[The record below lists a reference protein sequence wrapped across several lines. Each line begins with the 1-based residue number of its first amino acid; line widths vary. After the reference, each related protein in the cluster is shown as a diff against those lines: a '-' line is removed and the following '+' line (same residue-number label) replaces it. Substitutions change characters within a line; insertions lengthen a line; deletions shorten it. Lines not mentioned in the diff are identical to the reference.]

1 MPDPLAALLALKRQ
15 SYRPPY
21 EPGPDEGNDGT
32 DEYGYSLSPNVMES
46 APELARPL
54 DTRRNPA
61 KTGALRR
68 ALGMAGPDV
77 GDISQQQYEQA
88 YGDIVRPQQEQM
100 LQEKVLPAAITA
112 QGAVQAARERAQ
124 GDERMQLQLQR
135 QGFQSGQNQLQRE
148 AADERSRAAREEGM
162 IQAFNPTTG
171 QMNWVRRGGAEG
183 LRAGVSAG
191 ERQEMTGA
199 QNTID
204 SIKGLLK
211 MGDTIGWKGVG
222 LMGSPKNKLYKF
234 FGYGDPNEDRF
245 RQEVQRVWSDIAFG
259 AGGKQLTEA
268 EARIAAGYLADINT
282 NPAAAQTRLQETLN
296 MLERAQA
303 KRVGGLQ
310 ATPTDQWED
319 VR

>member
-1 MPDPLAALLALKRQ
+1 MPDPLAAILALKRQ

-21 EPGPDEGNDGT
+21 EPDAGEDGT

-46 APELARPL
+46 APELMRAP
-54 DTRRNPA
+54 DIRRNPA
-61 KTGALRR
+61 KTAALRR
-68 ALGMAGPDV
+68 ALGIPGPDV
-77 GDISQQQYEQA
+77 GDISQEQYEQA
-88 YGDIVRPQQEQM
+88 YGDVIRPQQEQA
-100 LQEKVLPAAITA
+100 LQEKVLPAVVTA
-112 QGAVQAARERAQ
+112 QGRVQAAREAA
-124 GDERMQLQLQR
+124 GANDKLMLQLQR
-135 QGFQSGQNQLQRE
+135 QGFQGEQNRLQRE

-171 QMNWVRRGGAEG
+171 QMQWVRRGGAEG
-183 LRAGVSAG
+183 ERAGVSAA

-204 SIKGLLK
+204 SVKGLLK
-211 MGDTIGWKGVG
+211 MGETIGWQGVG
-222 LMGSPKNKLYKF
+222 LMGTPKSKLYKF

-259 AGGKQLTEA
+259 AGGKQLTTKEA
-268 EARIAAGYLADINT
+268 EIAAGYLADINT

-310 ATPTDQWED
+310 ATPANQWED